1 MNLPAIVIA
10 YADRWNALVSG
21 STSAENGTPRP
32 MKIISASN
40 ACHARRDSSAGRGGK
55 PSAKPDRSA
64 GFASA
69 VVLLEAVRASTA
81 AGEEEAADVML
92 SGLRAAALQGEH
104 ALRTLLDKQH
114 DQHEHRDFREHRAP
128 ERFDR
133 LADESEAE
141 AAEHRARNLADAT

>member
-21 STSAENGTPRP
+21 NTSAENGTPSP
-32 MKIISASN
+32 ITIISAIN
-40 ACHARRDSSAGRGGK
+40 ARHARRDSNAGRGGR
-55 PSAKPDRSA
+55 PSAKPASVPRSA
-64 GFASA
+64 SPVAA
-69 VVLLEAVRASTA
+69 ARVSTA
-81 AGEEEAADVML
+81 AGEEVADVI

-128 ERFDR
+128 ERLDC
-133 LADESEAE
+133 LADEAQTK
-141 AAEHRARNLADAT
+141 ATEHRARELSDAS